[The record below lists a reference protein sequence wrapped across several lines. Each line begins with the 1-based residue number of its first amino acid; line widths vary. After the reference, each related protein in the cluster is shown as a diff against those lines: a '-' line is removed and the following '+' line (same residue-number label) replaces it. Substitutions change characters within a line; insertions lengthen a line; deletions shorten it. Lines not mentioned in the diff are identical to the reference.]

1 MTGALLR
8 VNPLVLVALAV
19 LGMVASLPVR
29 DLVTA
34 GAVLVCYLVVAL
46 VALPWHSGPVW
57 RYLPVLLGAASV
69 GWSTWLLG
77 GQDLGTA
84 VVAGLRLAV
93 LALPGVA
100 LAPLVDPAALA
111 DQLGQRLRM
120 PARWAVALAAGLQR
134 IDRIGELWQ
143 VLARARRARGLGPGR
158 GPVSRIRYAGSV
170 TFGLLVATMRDATAM
185 AVAMDA
191 RGFATADRRTWA
203 EPAPWRRID
212 SVMLAVGLVVCAVP
226 YLLWWWGP
234 VR

>member
-8 VNPLVLVALAV
+8 VNPLVLIALAV
-19 LGMVASLPVR
+19 LGMIASLAVR
-29 DLVTA
+29 DLLTA
-34 GAVLVCYLVVAL
+34 VVMLGIYVVAGS
-46 VALPWHSGPVW
+46 VALPWRAGPTW

-77 GQDLGTA
+77 GHHLDVA

-111 DQLGQRLRM
+111 DQLGQRLRF

-134 IDRIGELWQ
+134 IDRVGEVWQ
-143 VLARARRARGLGPGR
+143 GVARARRARGLGPGR
-158 GPVSRIRYAGSV
+158 GPVSQARFAGSV
-170 TFGLLVATMRDATAM
+170 TFGLLVATMRDAAAM

-191 RGFATADRRTWA
+191 RGFATAGRRSWA
-203 EPAPWRRID
+203 EPAPWHRID
-212 SVMLAVGLVVCAVP
+212 VLALVIGVIVAAIP
-226 YLLWWWGP
+226 YLLWI
-234 VR
+234 V